1 MKFWLFLGFWANFDG
16 CGKFRTNFEKSDP
29 KSFHDFPKG
38 VLLPK
43 IKLIAQRMPKNSKDN
58 PGENL
63 VLGSFS
69 ALEHL
74 NDKFS
79 ILLNILVSAP

>member
-1 MKFWLFLGFWANFDG
+1 MHFLCEFRGSSSKMKFWLFLGFWANFDG

-38 VLLPK
+38 VFLPK

-63 VLGSFS
+63 VLGSFYRW
-69 ALEHL
+69 
-74 NDKFS
+74 N
-79 ILLNILVSAP
+79 